1 MVVSMVEWEL
11 LERSCYRGRLVGLP
25 RRREGWNRE
34 WMNPY
39 PDTGLH
45 RREIRQM
52 EYAVDDRT
60 DGTSGRDEKDVGV
73 RS

>member
-1 MVVSMVEWEL
+1 MAYWEL
-11 LERSCYRGRLVGLP
+11 LERSCCRGRRVDLP
-25 RRREGWNRE
+25 RRREVWSWG

-45 RREIRQM
+45 RREIRRR